1 MGKKSGGGA
10 PPAQEVSST
19 VTQSRLPAY
28 AEPYYRRMMQ
38 HAEGQLQV
46 PYQTYGGQRIAGFS
60 PEQLG
65 AFQGIQA
72 VADRALPGIE
82 QARSTAMEMAS
93 PTGLPPVSSGYT
105 PGQLGSLYSA
115 SPITSQFNPGTIGS
129 DYRAGPITAD
139 YRAGPIRS
147 DYEAGPITSDYRG
160 REFQKERI
168 LDRMTPYQDP
178 YQTRVL
184 DRLQRRAIE
193 RHDEAAAKRGL
204 DAAKSGA
211 YGGSRHGIQDFLSR
225 RDLEERLTDMEAKE
239 LQRGFLTSAQ
249 LGEKDIG
256 QALRAAQLS
265 DVSRRA
271 EGQLGLTA
279 QQALERARQTEGQM
293 GLTAQQVLEKARQTE
308 GQMGLTA
315 QEVAE
320 RARQT
325 EGQMDLKG
333 QEATQRFAAE
343 AGRQG
348 MTAQQQSEMAK
359 QVAARLGIQGFDT
372 QERANQTAARQGLQ
386 AQLANQRAYDAQQQR
401 RLRAAGLLPQ
411 IGQTE
416 QRLDLQRLA
425 ALQDVGGRWQA
436 LRQQQLEQGYRDFIR
451 QRDYPREQLAYYSQI
466 LQGLPVTPTSEY
478 TQYQPRANPY
488 AQALNTGLGALS
500 MMRGM
505 QGAV

>member
-19 VTQSRLPAY
+19 VTQSRLPSY

-139 YRAGPIRS
+139 YR
-147 DYEAGPITSDYRG
+147 G

-168 LDRMTPYQDP
+168 LDRMKPYQDP

-256 QALRAAQLS
+256 QALRAEQLS

-271 EGQLGLTA
+271 EGQMGLTA
-279 QQALERARQTEGQM
+279 QEVLERARQTEGQM
-293 GLTAQQVLEKARQTE
+293 G
-308 GQMGLTA
+308 
-315 QEVAE
+315 
-320 RARQT
+320 
-325 EGQMDLKG
+325 LKG

-372 QERANQTAARQGLQ
+372 QERANQTAARLGLQ